1 MSLEPTARRPR
12 FHPGYGIAEE
22 EEGMLDWDWAVA
34 RLTTS
39 RNYWIGSTRPD
50 GQPHAMPVWG
60 AWWNGRLVFG
70 TARGSR
76 KAKNL
81 ARDPHVVVHLESGDE
96 VVILEGVVEEL
107 HDAEVLREVY
117 AELSRKYEMKLEPG
131 EESAVT
137 YTLRPAVGYAWT
149 ERDYPRTATR
159 FDFGSA

>member
-22 EEGMLDWDWAVA
+22 EEGMLDWDWAVE

-50 GQPHAMPVWG
+50 GRPHAMPVWG
-60 AWWNGRLVFG
+60 AWWKDQLVFG
-70 TARGSR
+70 TSRGSR
-76 KAKNL
+76 KARNL
-81 ARDPHVVVHLESGDE
+81 ARDPHVVAHLESGDE

-107 HDAEVLREVY
+107 RDPELLRGAY
-117 AELSRKYEMKLEPG
+117 AELSRKYDMHLEPG
-131 EESAVT
+131 DKGSVT
-137 YTLRPAVGYAWT
+137 YVLRLETGYAWT

-159 FDFGSA
+159 FEFGNA